1 MFYGSPE
8 AALFR
13 VEHQHSD
20 GTWSTLRP
28 DAGDGHDAAGSDPER
43 EWDRGH
49 VFVCTSCQERVRVIG
64 ARPDASIEDQAG

>member
-1 MFYGSPE
+1 MFYGQPS

-28 DAGDGHDAAGSDPER
+28 VEHDPHDAAEYDPER
-43 EWDRGH
+43 DWGRGH
-49 VFVCTSCQERVRVIG
+49 VYVCSSCQERVRVLG
-64 ARPDASIEDQAG
+64 PRPDDPAPAA